1 MKCGYKMIK
10 KRIYLSLVL
19 AVAAYFLGIVA
30 EANHE
35 TDSAIYMASCFS
47 KIIFYLIAV
56 PLAHNAGKIIRQESK
71 IIGIP
76 GLRFVG
82 WIMYG
87 VAIGH
92 FITFFIQTA
101 DGSRLPDGQITIDS
115 AIFFISSMLMIAESW
130 NSYKIK
136 D

>member
-1 MKCGYKMIK
+1 MKCGYKMVK

-19 AVAAYFLGIVA
+19 AVAAYYLGIVA
-30 EANHE
+30 EANHDTE
-35 TDSAIYMASCFS
+35 SAVYMASCLS
-47 KIIFYLIAV
+47 KILFYLIAV
-56 PLAHNAGKIIRQESK
+56 PLAHNAGKIIREESN

-101 DGSRLPDGQITIDS
+101 DGSRLPDGQIMVDT
-115 AIFFISSMLMIAESW
+115 AMFFISVELA
-130 NSYKIK
+130 
-136 D
+136 